1 MNVISSPEINKDA
14 RLQYIE
20 NGNVG
25 STFMYSALD
34 DLIQFVRENW
44 AAQYGANW
52 TERRIQLFVLTDA
65 VFFHDDNIDWRRA
78 DKVNTLLYSYVK
90 PIFSKLVRESRTE
103 PVLQKL
109 INFLLLICAPFRRNF
124 RTLSR
129 VVLPFSRPM
138 LNHSIFSLVNWATN
152 LQAMLPSV
160 VTAKGLVL

>member
-1 MNVISSPEINKDA
+1 MIDYTARDDSIRHLRSDTGLTAEKVFFDYAYQAMKVPHVNAESTWGWNIDKWALFLSSVMNVIPSPEINKNA

-78 DKVNTLLYSYVK
+78 DKVNT
-90 PIFSKLVRESRTE
+90 
-103 PVLQKL
+103 
-109 INFLLLICAPFRRNF
+109 
-124 RTLSR
+124 
-129 VVLPFSRPM
+129 
-138 LNHSIFSLVNWATN
+138 
-152 LQAMLPSV
+152 
-160 VTAKGLVL
+160 